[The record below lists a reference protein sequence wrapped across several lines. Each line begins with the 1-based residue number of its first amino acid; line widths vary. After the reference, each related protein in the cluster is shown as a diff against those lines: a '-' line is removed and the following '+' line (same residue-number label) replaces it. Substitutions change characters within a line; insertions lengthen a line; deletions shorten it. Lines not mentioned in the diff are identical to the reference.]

1 MTISVVMQLFVIGS
15 TACQTMAMKIAV
27 STQVSQMIEAT
38 TLLLSNTGI
47 FHFKIINPPCLSLLS
62 ISIREEMVF
71 DVW

>member
-38 TLLLSNTGI
+38 TLLLSNI
-47 FHFKIINPPCLSLLS
+47 FHFKIINPPCLSLS